1 MSADPQQHDTPDPDQ
16 GHDDQPQPPKHP
28 FYQAWETWEAWSMAN
43 TMRFGLRQARERGN
57 DELAHSIE
65 RHPEWT
71 SGPSVLAALRA
82 NHELVDRL
90 SGWRSL
96 TIREAREQGHGWH
109 EIGDAL
115 DISAEVARRSYLE
128 RVEQQRRLATEDP
141 ELGRL
146 IGYEPRLAELAEPND
161 ADRAHQAGLAEP
173 GWEGGHER

>member
-57 DELAHSIE
+57 DELARSIE

-71 SGPSVLAALRA
+71 GGPRVLEALRA
-82 NHELVDRL
+82 NHKLVDRL

-96 TIREAREQGHGWH
+96 TIREAREH
-109 EIGDAL
+109 
-115 DISAEVARRSYLE
+115 
-128 RVEQQRRLATEDP
+128 
-141 ELGRL
+141 
-146 IGYEPRLAELAEPND
+146 PRPL
-161 ADRAHQAGLAEP
+161 RQ
-173 GWEGGHER
+173 